1 MKRNSILISA
11 AAALLVFLAG
21 MSVIGGQG
29 RTSLLNSEGS
39 QAEPFGGSDPEASV
53 SRAAFLLNTF
63 VTVTLYGTDDGSIL
77 DDSLALCKEYENIFS
92 RTLKTSEL
100 YRR

>member
-53 SRAAFLLNTF
+53 SRAASAAYRVMT
-63 VTVTLYGTDDGSIL
+63 SINVIMVEL
-77 DDSLALCKEYENIFS
+77 SSMVPIFS
-92 RTLKTSEL
+92 SFHSSRSW
-100 YRR
+100 